1 MTPCPLAQSDAY
13 ANTLRALGTRVRI
26 DHVGDQ
32 GRCLIQTR
40 HLPLLGPV
48 NLISR
53 GPVGLCPSDTANYLS
68 DLALKGPL
76 VVNTAD
82 TGLASN
88 GHIRLI
94 APRTVALLPLS
105 EPRQMRTN
113 LHQNWRNALKRA
125 ERGTLRITNAPYH
138 PIQHAWL
145 IDAEHAQQKANRFRN
160 WPKRL
165 LDIFA
170 SENPG
175 QARVVTACA
184 GKTPVA
190 AMLILCHRPWATY
203 HLGVT
208 TDAGRKAKAHN
219 LTLWHAMS
227 WLAHRGFDML
237 DLGLLTGPDSL
248 DRFKLRTGATK
259 QHLGGTWLRLPR
271 PFRRQFP
278 SIHSPSGQKA

>member
-1 MTPCPLAQSDAY
+1 MTPNPLSQSDAY

-26 DHVGDQ
+26 DRVGDQ
-32 GRCLIQTR
+32 GHCLIQTR
-40 HLPLLGPV
+40 QLPLLGPV

-53 GPVGLCPSDTANYLS
+53 GPVGLCPSDTANYLC

-76 VVNTAD
+76 VVNTAN

-88 GHIRLI
+88 GYIRLN
-94 APRTVALLPLS
+94 APKPVALLPLC
-105 EPRQMRTN
+105 EPHHMRAK

-125 ERGTLRITNAPYH
+125 ERSNLRITNAPYH
-138 PIQHAWL
+138 PIQHSWL
-145 IDAEHAQQKANRFRN
+145 IDTDRAEQKTNRYRN
-160 WPKRL
+160 WPTRL
-165 LDIFA
+165 LNTFA

-175 QARVVTACA
+175 QARVVTASD

-203 HLGVT
+203 HMGVT
-208 TDAGRKAKAHN
+208 TDSGRRANAHN
-219 LTLWHAMS
+219 LTLWHAML
-227 WLAHRGFDML
+227 WLAQRGYDTL

-259 QHLGGTWLRLPR
+259 HQLGGTWLRLPR

-278 SIHSPSGQKA
+278 SIHVPSGQKA